1 MGAASQYPGSLK
13 LKFQYFTAR
22 MYAFLFDADSVLEI
36 RARHF
41 SSSRKHIISGLFVI
55 LRTPFPLG
63 IKNWIS
69 NLLTQNLPL
78 TIKLLFI
85 S

>member
-1 MGAASQYPGSLK
+1 MGAASQYPDFLK

-41 SSSRKHIISGLFVI
+41 SSSRKHKISIFCH
-55 LRTPFPLG
+55 THT
-63 IKNWIS
+63 IS
-69 NLLTQNLPL
+69 FRHHKLDQEQNLPSTL
-78 TIKLLFI
+78 KKLFI

>member
-13 LKFQYFTAR
+13 MKFQYFTAR

-41 SSSRKHIISGLFVI
+41 SSSRKHKISGLFCH
-55 LRTPFPLG
+55 THT
-63 IKNWIS
+63 IS
-69 NLLTQNLPL
+69 FRYQ
-78 TIKLLFI
+78 KLDK
-85 S
+85 